1 MGVEIHLPFKTV
13 KDQLREA
20 LKNEYGAEVE
30 LGEMVGK
37 IEHVFSHLTWNVD
50 VYEGRLVTLKEEKAD
65 LKMVSEQ
72 EIEAFPFPVSHQK
85 MINSFLNKEG
95 LE

>member
-1 MGVEIHLPFKTV
+1 
-13 KDQLREA
+13 
-20 LKNEYGAEVE
+20 
-30 LGEMVGK
+30 MVGK

-50 VYEGRLVTLKEEKAD
+50 VYEGKLVTLKEEKAD

-85 MINSFLNKEG
+85 MIKSFLKKEG

>member
-1 MGVEIHLPFKTV
+1 M
-13 KDQLREA
+13 
-20 LKNEYGAEVE
+20 KNEYGAEVE

-50 VYEGRLVTLKEEKAD
+50 VYEGKLVELEEENEGLKR
-65 LKMVSEQ
+65 VSIG
-72 EIEAFPFPVSHQK
+72 EIEVFPFPVSHQK
-85 MINSFLNKEG
+85 MIKNFLKKEG